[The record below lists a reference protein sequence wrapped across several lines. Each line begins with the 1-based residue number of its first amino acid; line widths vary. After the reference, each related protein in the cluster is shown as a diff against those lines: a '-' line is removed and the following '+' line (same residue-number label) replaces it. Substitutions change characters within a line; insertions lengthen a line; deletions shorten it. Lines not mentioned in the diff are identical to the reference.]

1 LSDVDRQRLEADLT
15 AKFIN
20 WTITA
25 SAGTGGVISP
35 SGAVS
40 VSPGANQAFVIAPL
54 TGYALTNVTVDG
66 VLQGTISSYTFTN
79 RAFGWQLK
87 KADRQRGK
95 EIARQQ
101 PSKRLEYAGE
111 EV

>member
-1 LSDVDRQRLEADLT
+1 LLC
-15 AKFIN
+15 
-20 WTITA
+20 
-25 SAGTGGVISP
+25 GP
-35 SGAVS
+35 
-40 VSPGANQAFVIAPL
+40 
-54 TGYALTNVTVDG
+54 
-66 VLQGTISSYTFTN
+66 